1 MAVKQIN
8 LLSQLFKARRVG
20 YKARRVGYN
29 SSRRPPQA
37 QQNLILIKLI
47 KSRAKTI

>member
-8 LLSQLFKARRVG
+8 MLSQLFKARRVG

-29 SSRRPPQA
+29 SIVVDNRKR
-37 QQNLILIKLI
+37 N
-47 KSRAKTI
+47 KT

>member
-29 SSRRPPQA
+29 SIVVDHRKR
-37 QQNLILIKLI
+37 N
-47 KSRAKTI
+47 KT

>member
-29 SSRRPPQA
+29 SIVVDNRKR
-37 QQNLILIKLI
+37 N
-47 KSRAKTI
+47 KT

>member
-29 SSRRPPQA
+29 SIVVDHRKR
-37 QQNLILIKLI
+37 NKTLI
-47 KSRAKTI
+47 